1 MISVATATV
10 IVIVRTLLDRSVTN
24 IMTEYNYLFSGQ
36 RCKIPRWRKSSS
48 TRHGTDHKL
57 FRKPSDER

>member
-1 MISVATATV
+1 MISGATATV

-36 RCKIPRWRKSSS
+36 RCKM
-48 TRHGTDHKL
+48 
-57 FRKPSDER
+57 